1 MLLEIGVD
9 NMTAKL
15 WKSRIKKACTQV
27 GSYKKSF
34 DITISILADVLE
46 RRDNFYNQYV
56 NEGEQPIVE
65 YTNKGGATN
74 NTANPLLGKIE
85 KCEELANKYL
95 NDLGLTTKGLKSI
108 GGQTEK
114 KEESSFE
121 KIFADLGI

>member
-1 MLLEIGVD
+1 
-9 NMTAKL
+9 MTKKQ
-15 WKSRIKKACTQV
+15 WKTKIKKACNDV

-34 DITISILADVLE
+34 DITIGILADILE
-46 RRDNFYNQYV
+46 RRDKFYCQYV
-56 NEGEQPIVE
+56 DEGEQATIE

-74 NTANPLLGKIE
+74 TSKNPLLAQIE

-108 GGQTEK
+108 GGEVDK

-121 KIFADLGI
+121 KLFADLGI